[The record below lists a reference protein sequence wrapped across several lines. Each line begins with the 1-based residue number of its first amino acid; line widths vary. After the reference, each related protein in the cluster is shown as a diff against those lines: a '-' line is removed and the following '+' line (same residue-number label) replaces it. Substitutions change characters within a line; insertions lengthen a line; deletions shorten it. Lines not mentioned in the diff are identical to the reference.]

1 MPHCFNR
8 FGAALPSSVGEIR
21 GSAQTIC
28 FCGFCLFI
36 SLVLDQSTKMAL
48 ADCFRPR
55 RALLVGALRV
65 LLLAVALTGCRSAV
79 GLQSH
84 NAGASGAARSL
95 QDRTEIIITNERNER
110 SNKTN
115 VPSALAGR
123 LGAAPAPSN
132 SRAAPS
138 GCPAMATGATPGRR
152 LRLNWGK
159 NAYRYSNNNK
169 IRISEFPASRA
180 SGLNDLIR
188 RELFYL
194 PEDSSCE
201 FSWNP
206 KLYKF
211 VDNIQRENRRMS
223 AEEKRNARKMI
234 IKDELPALF
243 LADHGIKRH
252 KRMPQITDTSNVDE
266 NGPIQYRFSKYLA
279 ENQEN
284 RTEYERD
291 AKHQMEYLLD
301 FMDSQ
306 PTFTSLELKQAAFD
320 HGSFF
325 VLGTLHS
332 DSFSSRPEVTV
343 DYARRIAHIKDNEKL
358 MFKVPL
364 PDEQIWLMSWVRMM
378 HRAVRNSGY
387 RPEESPEKLVLFP
400 YSEDSWAVYTQ
411 NLLNT
416 KIVFTK
422 DELPRLKEKSNTIV
436 QIGLQ
441 ELERESEVVEDIET
455 EETHSALLPIISTN
469 SKFEILQQFQQLD
482 DETKISLLHQ
492 PFINVKTLKEMLD
505 NSKRMEFLKKVNSE
519 IKQLP
524 SPPIIYPQPG
534 SKYGRDRPEYG
545 CAIGDY
551 TVIVDHSKGVEK
563 FCDTVKKLCTMTR
576 SSSKADVQT
585 TPTAEKTFEETIDD
599 SMVATPEEDEDY
611 SAGLLPEYWKVGWAE
626 NEKTIGIYNYATGAI
641 VQSPLPTEAKK
652 VSDAGAHARSGAES
666 EKTKTEAQR
675 IVCGA
680 PLAKAVGGRVRP
692 GARDADGRRS
702 ALAASSAKGA
712 NLSRGQDA
720 ENKVRADLGLASAIR
735 RHCVWRSCRRA
746 PPRLSK
752 RKEPT
757 AHPNAKCQAKQRRK
771 PRGWGTNRKSRPR
784 FR

>member
-1 MPHCFNR
+1 
-8 FGAALPSSVGEIR
+8 
-21 GSAQTIC
+21 
-28 FCGFCLFI
+28 
-36 SLVLDQSTKMAL
+36 
-48 ADCFRPR
+48 
-55 RALLVGALRV
+55 
-65 LLLAVALTGCRSAV
+65 
-79 GLQSH
+79 
-84 NAGASGAARSL
+84 
-95 QDRTEIIITNERNER
+95 
-110 SNKTN
+110 
-115 VPSALAGR
+115 
-123 LGAAPAPSN
+123 
-132 SRAAPS
+132 
-138 GCPAMATGATPGRR
+138 
-152 LRLNWGK
+152 
-159 NAYRYSNNNK
+159 
-169 IRISEFPASRA
+169 
-180 SGLNDLIR
+180 
-188 RELFYL
+188 
-194 PEDSSCE
+194 
-201 FSWNP
+201 
-206 KLYKF
+206 
-211 VDNIQRENRRMS
+211 
-223 AEEKRNARKMI
+223 
-234 IKDELPALF
+234 
-243 LADHGIKRH
+243 
-252 KRMPQITDTSNVDE
+252 
-266 NGPIQYRFSKYLA
+266 
-279 ENQEN
+279 
-284 RTEYERD
+284 
-291 AKHQMEYLLD
+291 
-301 FMDSQ
+301 
-306 PTFTSLELKQAAFD
+306 
-320 HGSFF
+320 
-325 VLGTLHS
+325 
-332 DSFSSRPEVTV
+332 
-343 DYARRIAHIKDNEKL
+343 
-358 MFKVPL
+358 
-364 PDEQIWLMSWVRMM
+364 
-378 HRAVRNSGY
+378 
-387 RPEESPEKLVLFP
+387 
-400 YSEDSWAVYTQ
+400 
-411 NLLNT
+411 
-416 KIVFTK
+416 
-422 DELPRLKEKSNTIV
+422 
-436 QIGLQ
+436 
-441 ELERESEVVEDIET
+441 
-455 EETHSALLPIISTN
+455 
-469 SKFEILQQFQQLD
+469 
-482 DETKISLLHQ
+482 
-492 PFINVKTLKEMLD
+492 
-505 NSKRMEFLKKVNSE
+505 MEFLKKVNSE